1 MYTSK
6 LFLVAAYP
14 SHLLSFLMFQ
24 CITTTCHLSCMF
36 LSLVG
41 FQFFVIL
48 FFSFSSH
55 LRAQWWQLYPQTRNP
70 SPLKDKKIFY
80 TYLCDVKKTVSSTS
94 IARKYILIKKVSN
107 LIKIIMKKRVL
118 YLSIRCL
125 CFGFYFG
132 FSISCYCLYGYVI
145 CFVLFF
151 FVESQCY

>member
-14 SHLLSFLMFQ
+14 RHLLSFLMFQ

-41 FQFFVIL
+41 FQFFCHFAFL
-48 FFSFSSH
+48 FFFSFTSTMM
-55 LRAQWWQLYPQTRNP
+55 AIVPVDEKPT
-70 SPLKDKKIFY
+70 LKDKKIFY

-107 LIKIIMKKRVL
+107 LIKIIMKKKSVVFVHS
-118 YLSIRCL
+118 LSM
-125 CFGFYFG
+125 FW
-132 FSISCYCLYGYVI
+132 
-145 CFVLFF
+145 VLFWF
-151 FVESQCY
+151 